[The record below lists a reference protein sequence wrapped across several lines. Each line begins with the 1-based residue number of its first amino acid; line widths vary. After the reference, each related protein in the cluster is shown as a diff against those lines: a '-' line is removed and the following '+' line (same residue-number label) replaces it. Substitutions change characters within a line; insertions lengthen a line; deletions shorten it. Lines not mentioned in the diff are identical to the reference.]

1 MHAPLRGPAQSR
13 CDRGRLQPVERRL
26 EAVIVAHR
34 SATAHEG
41 EAWGGYSRDLR
52 KLVSRASTSWD
63 AAQISRSASQIGA
76 MPCSAV
82 ASTRIATH
90 AEIDRGHTV

>member
-1 MHAPLRGPAQSR
+1 MRRLAQSH

-34 SATAHEG
+34 SAAADEG
-41 EAWGGYSRDLR
+41 EDFVWVAAISRDLR
-52 KLVSRASTSWD
+52 KPLSRASTSWD
-63 AAQISRSASQIGA
+63 AAQIATSASQIVA

-82 ASTRIATH
+82 A
-90 AEIDRGHTV
+90 